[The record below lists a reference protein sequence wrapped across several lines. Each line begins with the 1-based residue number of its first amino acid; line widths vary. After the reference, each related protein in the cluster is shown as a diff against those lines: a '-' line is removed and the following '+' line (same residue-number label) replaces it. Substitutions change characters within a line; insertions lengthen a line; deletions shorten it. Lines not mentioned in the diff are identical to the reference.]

1 MNLRNMK
8 ATITA
13 LIFLFLVTSNTYAGP
28 LEGIWI
34 NADPDTRSFSKIE
47 ITKEDTVYGLQLW
60 LVASGDSEPI
70 ASIELEVLG
79 DSVDDPNPTKYG
91 YAQRDLDWATK
102 RYILRRKGD
111 ELELEIL
118 TIFVPPSE
126 RPGPFMADDR
136 VNSRNSEIFQL
147 QEK

>member
-1 MNLRNMK
+1 MK

-13 LIFLFLVTSNTYAGP
+13 LTILLLVTSNTYAGP

-34 NADPDTRSFSKIE
+34 NNDPDTRSISKIE

-60 LVASGDSEPI
+60 SVIGGKSERRAP
-70 ASIELEVLG
+70 IELEMLG
-79 DSVDDPNPTKYG
+79 DSVDDSNPTKYG
-91 YAQRDLDWATK
+91 YAQQELNWATK
-102 RYILRRKGD
+102 RYVLKRNGD
-111 ELELEIL
+111 KLELEIL

-136 VNSRNSEIFQL
+136 VNFRNSEIFQL